1 MLARIRSIW
10 YEYGGRPRRGCR
22 VSDQYITS
30 EDHLPADTDGELTL
44 QVMDQETK
52 HIFTTR
58 ARIARDPSELTDP
71 DPLTILRGPHEN
83 REEQWYIQIIETD
96 VGEVS
101 VDETVLKEC
110 FEESQEG
117 SNVLTA
123 RGEDVKTLVSYLV
136 ETGEYDSVSTA
147 VRSLLREHLSETR
160 PELVERYVDL
170 RTEREREEME
180 LKLGGGEKE

>member
-1 MLARIRSIW
+1 M
-10 YEYGGRPRRGCR
+10 
-22 VSDQYITS
+22 SDQYITS
-30 EDHLPADTDGELTL
+30 EDHLPADTSGEITL
-44 QVMDQETK
+44 QVTDRETK

-58 ARIARDPSELTDP
+58 ARIARDAADLDDP

-83 REEQWYIQIIETD
+83 REEQWYVDIVEADIPEP
-96 VGEVS
+96 S
-101 VDETVLKEC
+101 VDEAALEAC
-110 FEESQEG
+110 FDRSREG

-136 ETGEYDSVSTA
+136 ETGEYDSVSNA

-170 RTEREREEME
+170 RTEREREETE
-180 LKLGGGEKE
+180 LRLGGGRGE

>member
-1 MLARIRSIW
+1 MN
-10 YEYGGRPRRGCR
+10 
-22 VSDQYITS
+22 DQYITS

-44 QVMDQETK
+44 QVTDQDTK

-58 ARIARDPSELTDP
+58 ARIARDAAELDDP

-83 REEQWYIQIIETD
+83 REEQWYIDIIEA
-96 VGEVS
+96 EVS
-101 VDETVLKEC
+101 EPTLDEATLEAC
-110 FEESQEG
+110 FERSREG

-147 VRSLLREHLSETR
+147 VRSLLRAHLSETR
-160 PELVERYVDL
+160 PELVERYIDL

-180 LKLGGGEKE
+180 LRLGGGPEK

>member
-1 MLARIRSIW
+1 
-10 YEYGGRPRRGCR
+10 

-30 EDHLPADTDGELTL
+30 EDHLPADTDGEITM

-58 ARIARDPSELTDP
+58 ARIARDPAELSDP
-71 DPLTILRGPHEN
+71 APLTILRGPHEN
-83 REEQWYIQIIETD
+83 REEQWYIEIIETD
-96 VGEVS
+96 VEETS
-101 VDETVLKEC
+101 IDEDVLREC
-110 FEESQEG
+110 FRQSREG

-147 VRSLLREHLSETR
+147 VRSLLRDHLSETR
-160 PELVERYVDL
+160 PELVDRYVDL

-180 LKLGGGEKE
+180 LRLRSGDEE

>member
-1 MLARIRSIW
+1 MN
-10 YEYGGRPRRGCR
+10 
-22 VSDQYITS
+22 DQYITS

-44 QVMDQETK
+44 QVTDQDTK

-58 ARIARDPSELTDP
+58 ARIARDVAELDDP

-83 REEQWYIQIIETD
+83 REEQWYIDIIEA
-96 VGEVS
+96 EVS
-101 VDETVLKEC
+101 EPTLDEATLEAC
-110 FEESQEG
+110 FERSREG

-147 VRSLLREHLSETR
+147 VRSLLRAHLSETR
-160 PELVERYVDL
+160 PELVERYIDL

-180 LKLGGGEKE
+180 LRLGGGPEK

>member
-1 MLARIRSIW
+1 MN
-10 YEYGGRPRRGCR
+10 
-22 VSDQYITS
+22 DQYITS

-44 QVMDQETK
+44 QVTDQDTK

-58 ARIARDPSELTDP
+58 ARIARDVAELDDP

-83 REEQWYIQIIETD
+83 REEQWYIDIIEA
-96 VGEVS
+96 EVS
-101 VDETVLKEC
+101 EPTLDEATLEAC
-110 FEESQEG
+110 FERSREG

-147 VRSLLREHLSETR
+147 VRSLLRAHLSETR
-160 PELVERYVDL
+160 PELVERYIDL

-180 LKLGGGEKE
+180 LRLGGGPEE

>member
-1 MLARIRSIW
+1 M
-10 YEYGGRPRRGCR
+10 
-22 VSDQYITS
+22 SDQYITS
-30 EDHLPADTDGELTL
+30 EDHLPADTDGEISL
-44 QVMDQETK
+44 QVTDQETK

-58 ARIARDPSELTDP
+58 ARIARDAAELDDP

-83 REEQWYIQIIETD
+83 REEQWYIEIIEADISEPT
-96 VGEVS
+96 
-101 VDETVLKEC
+101 VDEATLEAC
-110 FEESQEG
+110 FERSREG

-136 ETGEYDSVSTA
+136 ETGEYDSVSNA

-170 RTEREREEME
+170 RTEREREETE
-180 LKLGGGEKE
+180 LRLGGGRRK

>member
-1 MLARIRSIW
+1 M
-10 YEYGGRPRRGCR
+10 
-22 VSDQYITS
+22 SDRYVTS

-58 ARIARDPSELTDP
+58 ARIARDPDELTDP
-71 DPLTILRGPHEN
+71 DSLTITRGPHEN
-83 REEQWYIQIIETD
+83 REEQWYIEIIETN
-96 VGEVS
+96 VGETS
-101 VDETVLKEC
+101 VDEAVLEAC
-110 FEESQEG
+110 FKRSREG

-147 VRSLLREHLSETR
+147 TRTLLREHLAETR
-160 PELVERYVDL
+160 PELVDRYVDL
-170 RTEREREEME
+170 AAEREREEMQRR
-180 LKLGGGEKE
+180 LGGGEGE

>member
-1 MLARIRSIW
+1 M
-10 YEYGGRPRRGCR
+10 
-22 VSDQYITS
+22 SDQYITS
-30 EDHLPADTDGELTL
+30 EDHLPADTDGEITL

-58 ARIARDPSELTDP
+58 ARIARDPDELADP

-83 REEQWYIQIIETD
+83 REEQWYVQIIETD
-96 VGEVS
+96 VGEPS
-101 VDETVLKEC
+101 VDEAVLEAC
-110 FEESQEG
+110 FEESRED

-123 RGEDVKTLVSYLV
+123 RGEDVKTLITYLV
-136 ETGEYDSVSTA
+136 ETGEYESVSTA
-147 VRSLLREHLSETR
+147 VRSLLRDHLSETR

-180 LKLGGGEKE
+180 LRLGGGETE

>member
-1 MLARIRSIW
+1 M
-10 YEYGGRPRRGCR
+10 
-22 VSDQYITS
+22 SDQYITS
-30 EDHLPADTDGELTL
+30 EDHLPADTDGEITM

-58 ARIARDPSELTDP
+58 ARIARDPAELSDP
-71 DPLTILRGPHEN
+71 APLTILRGPHEN
-83 REEQWYIQIIETD
+83 REEQWYIEIIETD
-96 VGEVS
+96 VEETS
-101 VDETVLKEC
+101 IDEDVLREC
-110 FEESQEG
+110 FRQSREG

-147 VRSLLREHLSETR
+147 VRSLLRDHLSETR
-160 PELVERYVDL
+160 PELVDRYVDL

-180 LKLGGGEKE
+180 LRLRSGDEE